1 MAPTIFRCLAA
12 PVTKTSNFIQN
23 SRRDK
28 NLITAAV
35 LLIVSPASAGYTI
48 DIPKGTPQINQ
59 RKEAFY
65 VLFQR

>member
-1 MAPTIFRCLAA
+1 MAPTIFRCFPA

-35 LLIVSPASAGYTI
+35 LLIVVLMNVVFWGM
-48 DIPKGTPQINQ
+48 KPQQ
-59 RKEAFY
+59 PESGKE
-65 VLFQR
+65 Q

>member
-35 LLIVSPASAGYTI
+35 LLIVVLMNVVFWGM
-48 DIPKGTPQINQ
+48 KPQQ
-59 RKEAFY
+59 PESGKE
-65 VLFQR
+65 Q